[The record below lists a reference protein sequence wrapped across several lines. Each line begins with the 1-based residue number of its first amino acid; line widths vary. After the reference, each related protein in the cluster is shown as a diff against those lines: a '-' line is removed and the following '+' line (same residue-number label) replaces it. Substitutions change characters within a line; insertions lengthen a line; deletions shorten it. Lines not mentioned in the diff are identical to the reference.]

1 MTVLGRDVKVRD
13 SQTWQDSRVT
23 KCTFKLDAWIPA
35 QTSKYRTSVGGAQA
49 SGLWER
55 PRGNTQR
62 ARVKTYKMRPQ
73 ILTAFRDH
81 GLTAKEC
88 HSPDTLLCQIYK
100 DIKEQWDQTIFQV
113 NIGRDVPKFLS
124 GMLCPALASLF
135 TLVTQ
140 HLQVELL
147 CLQLSHAS

>member
-55 PRGNTQR
+55 PRGNTES
-62 ARVKTYKMRPQ
+62 KGE
-73 ILTAFRDH
+73 D
-81 GLTAKEC
+81 
-88 HSPDTLLCQIYK
+88 
-100 DIKEQWDQTIFQV
+100 
-113 NIGRDVPKFLS
+113 
-124 GMLCPALASLF
+124 
-135 TLVTQ
+135 
-140 HLQVELL
+140 LQDAAIDPYSV
-147 CLQLSHAS
+147 QGPWADS